1 MNTTAHIN
9 NKTNCYACAHMPL
22 STHSSGLWPYSI
34 TESETVCLLALAT
47 HPGVKRTWNTANFS
61 IPLNLN
67 GKIDSPVA
75 GKVNCSGKTDLLTWP
90 QVPDPLPDIILL
102 NKLEA
107 GQLPM
112 CFKGNGSAQVG
123 DLPWHLCNVTY
134 SFCPRLNRISCL
146 TCLKNARCANDEIQ
160 RAADCAFDTSYQ
172 MTLTEGR
179 QDVTKCSTIAP
190 TPKGTRV
197 LADWYFLCGHKA
209 YPSLPAKWGGLCT
222 LVKLSDHVF
231 FMERIEHHPGSKTK
245 RDVQSASTK
254 LTDLSEVPWEFRIWG
269 PGAKFLQGLFPW
281 IGVGKV
287 GTHVEINRYA
297 LLRHI
302 NWTQTLGT
310 ALAEE
315 QKAIR
320 TMVLQNRLTL
330 DLITASQGGVCKLIG
345 ETCCTYIPDGYTSG
359 GDIYEA
365 LQNLTT
371 LQKYMMNS
379 TPGVDAPQGWMA
391 WLLSGPWW
399 HLLLKVLTP
408 VFGLLILICLCIGC
422 ILPCIRSLLTK
433 MISDTFVNYVLL
445 QQYEMT
451 EITEMTEACV

>member
-1 MNTTAHIN
+1 MFESKEVMRANDLPDVSVSPQEQSLKPGDWVLIKAI
-9 NKTNCYACAHMPL
+9 KRKCW
-22 STHSSGLWPYSI
+22 SSPRWEGPYQ
-34 TESETVCLLALAT
+34 V
-47 HPGVKRTWNTANFS
+47 
-61 IPLNLN
+61 
-67 GKIDSPVA
+67 
-75 GKVNCSGKTDLLTWP
+75 LLTTPTAVKIAERNTWIH
-90 QVPDPLPDIILL
+90 QAHC
-102 NKLEA
+102 K
-107 GQLPM
+107 
-112 CFKGNGSAQVG
+112 K
-123 DLPWHLCNVTY
+123 VTHFLAD
-134 SFCPRLNRISCL
+134 SGISCL
-146 TCLKNARCANDEIQ
+146 TCLMNARCASDEIQ
-160 RAADCAFDTSYQ
+160 RATDCAFDTSYQ

-179 QDVTKCSTIAP
+179 QDVAKCSTITP

-209 YPSLPAKWGGLCT
+209 YPSLPAKWGGLCA

-245 RDVQSASTK
+245 RDVQSANTK
-254 LTDLSEVPWEFRIWG
+254 LTDLGEVPWEFRIWG

-320 TMVLQNRLTL
+320 TMVLQNRLAL

-345 ETCCTYIPDGYTSG
+345 ETCCTFIPDGYTSG

-371 LQKYMMNS
+371 LQKYVMNS

-451 EITEMTEACV
+451 EITDMTEACV